1 MHSHDIPLHLFT
13 TPLAQF
19 VREAAAI
26 YQKWRWQRTP
36 PSVSKDRFHQFSFHL
51 RRVKVPHLHVLRG
64 SRFLIISVSFLVDGS
79 ITPIPGCRM
88 PLGCRTK
95 QRPRPPGNFMSWR
108 VSETRFLTRCWVKRR
123 FMKIYLWYITYT
135 LKKDKESMY
144 VWTYICKTYTHI
156 ICTSTWHRCIDIQSH
171 KISTGFAPN
180 WTSSISS
187 PPKRNEHKT
196 HTHKNTCSILQT
208 WNM

>member
-51 RRVKVPHLHVLRG
+51 RWVKVPHLHVLRG
-64 SRFLIISVSFLVDGS
+64 SRFLIISVSFLVDVS

-135 LKKDKESMY
+135 LKKVCMFEHIY
-144 VWTYICKTYTHI
+144 VKHIC
-156 ICTSTWHRCIDIQSH
+156 
-171 KISTGFAPN
+171 
-180 WTSSISS
+180 ISS
-187 PPKRNEHKT
+187 AHPYDINALTSNHIRFLQDLFRIGHLPYLPPAKRNEHKT